1 MSELADELKFGKKN
15 TWIKIRMQCEKDLI
29 VYFTKLKRDISAKTF
44 IFLVKRFANLK
55 CTDTLSEEFP

>member
-1 MSELADELKFGKKN
+1 M
-15 TWIKIRMQCEKDLI
+15 RYEKDLI